1 MLASGGC
8 DEPFSL
14 VPFSLIL
21 SDFRYLF
28 CRCIHFG
35 AAAGC
40 YLTIPVVADCYFV
53 DDLYFAH
60 IYSYAGAGHCSTRL
74 ALARSLVSIH
84 SGKRMISV
92 MRACASFRI
101 LQSRQVICS
110 LGMRF

>member
-53 DDLYFAH
+53 DDLYF
-60 IYSYAGAGHCSTRL
+60 GAS
-74 ALARSLVSIH
+74 ALCTLESATD
-84 SGKRMISV
+84 MIN
-92 MRACASFRI
+92 I
-101 LQSRQVICS
+101 LDSAYLFLRWCRT
-110 LGMRF
+110 LFY